1 MIKIPAS
8 LETLRAIAENTMSD
22 HLGIEFT
29 GVGENFVSAKMP
41 VDQRTKQPFGI
52 LHGGAS
58 AALAETLGS
67 VASSLCI
74 DLNEAYPVG
83 LEINA
88 NHIRSVSEGY
98 VYGSARPLHLGR
110 RTHVWDIQIVNE
122 DKKLVCVS
130 RLTVMIVA
138 KQKSGVTA
146 QADKKQN
153 TD

>member
-1 MIKIPAS
+1 
-8 LETLRAIAENTMSD
+8 MSD

-29 GVGENFVSAKMP
+29 GVGEDFVSAKMP
-41 VDQRTKQPFGI
+41 VDRRTRQPFGI

-58 AALAETLGS
+58 VALAETLGS

-138 KQKSGVTA
+138 K
-146 QADKKQN
+146 
-153 TD
+153 

>member
-8 LETLRAIAENTMSD
+8 LETLQAIAQNTMSD

-29 GVGENFVSAKMP
+29 GVGEDFVSAKMP
-41 VDQRTKQPFGI
+41 VDQRTRQPFGI

-58 AALAETLGS
+58 VALAETLGS

-98 VYGSARPLHLGR
+98 VYGTARPLHLGR

-138 KQKSGVTA
+138 K
-146 QADKKQN
+146 
-153 TD
+153 

>member
-1 MIKIPAS
+1 MINIPVS
-8 LETLRAIAENTMSD
+8 LESLDAVAQNTMSA

-29 GVGENFVSAKMP
+29 SVGPDFVSAKMP
-41 VDQRTKQPFGI
+41 VDHRTKQPFGI

-58 AALAETLGS
+58 VALAETLGS

-88 NHIRSVSEGY
+88 NHIRSVKGGY
-98 VYGSARPLHLGR
+98 VYGTARPLHLGR

-122 DKKLVCVS
+122 EEKLICVS
-130 RLTVMIVA
+130 RLTVMIVS
-138 KQKSGVTA
+138 KT
-146 QADKKQN
+146 
-153 TD
+153 

>member
-1 MIKIPAS
+1 MIKLPAS
-8 LETLRAIAENTMSD
+8 LEMLQAIAQNTMSD

-29 GVGENFVSAKMP
+29 GVGEDFITAKMP

-58 AALAETLGS
+58 VALAETLGS
-67 VASSLCI
+67 VASSLRI
-74 DLNEAYPVG
+74 DLNKAYPVG

-98 VYGSARPLHLGR
+98 VYGTARPLHLGR

-138 KQKSGVTA
+138 K
-146 QADKKQN
+146 
-153 TD
+153 

>member
-8 LETLRAIAENTMSD
+8 LEALQSIAQNTMSA

-29 GVGENFVSAKMP
+29 GVGADFVSAKMP

-58 AALAETLGS
+58 VALAETLGS

-74 DLNEAYPVG
+74 DLNKAYPVG

-138 KQKSGVTA
+138 KG
-146 QADKKQN
+146 
-153 TD
+153 